1 MSVMYNKSEEKYNII
16 RFNVR
21 FKIFRYF
28 GIIIGNL
35 LYDIILWY
43 IFYLFIFIIGIFKII
58 VIVVEFF
65 VKL

>member
-1 MSVMYNKSEEKYNII
+1 MSVMYNKSEEKYNIN

-21 FKIFRYF
+21 FEIFRYF

-35 LYDIILWY
+35 LYDLILWY
-43 IFYLFIFIIGIFKII
+43 IFYLFIFIIFKII
-58 VIVVEFF
+58 VIIVEFF

>member
-16 RFNVR
+16 RFYVS
-21 FKIFRYF
+21 FEVDILV
-28 GIIIGNL
+28 IIGNL

-43 IFYLFIFIIGIFKII
+43 IFYLFIFIIFKIRL
-58 VIVVEFF
+58 VVVEFF